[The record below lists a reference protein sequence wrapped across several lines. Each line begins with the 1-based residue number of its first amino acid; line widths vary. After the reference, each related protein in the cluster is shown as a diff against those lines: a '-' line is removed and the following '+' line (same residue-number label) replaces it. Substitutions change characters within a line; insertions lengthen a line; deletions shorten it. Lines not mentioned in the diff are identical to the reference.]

1 MSRRQKIETGSDH
14 VGAVGFGPALVAL
27 KFQKTLAQIGAL
39 GATLLFF
46 VVFSDIQFSSKV
58 TQLQNVHGLTA
69 TCLLL
74 MGIAMMGRRGFRK
87 ATHVRD
93 GIFALI
99 SLLCALRLAEA
110 VWPSIQVSNSLE
122 EVLRLTP
129 QPHVLMGG
137 DTALSLFL
145 INFGALMRHRVP
157 TLSIVTILAGLV
169 LPSISALGYS
179 YSHQGYYGQMSL
191 ATTLIV
197 MALGGAELLLF
208 VRSALLRPF
217 LTTSSWGRMARLQ
230 LLFVVG
236 GTWLIGIV
244 IDRSG
249 YEGGV
254 EAVVGGVIWL
264 FLVTMLV
271 TGPLFER
278 VDRDRRALERELKR
292 KANFDPLTGLWNRRA
307 VRDMQMFNIADNS
320 EHRVSVT
327 EHVGVILADVDMF
340 KRINDISGHDEGDRV
355 LRDISR
361 VLRERVRG
369 LDVVA
374 RWGGEEFLVL
384 LPDVSVEKTMEIA
397 QILRVAVATSVSW
410 PNKGQNEPVT
420 LSIGVTAMN
429 EQAGKTLELALQDA
443 DHALYAAKSLGRNR
457 VMLYGNIPNVPSKE
471 TITEFVSNRSIH

>member
-1 MSRRQKIETGSDH
+1 MSRKSKFETGSDH
-14 VGAVGFGPALVAL
+14 VGTVGFGPALVAL
-27 KFQKTLAQIGAL
+27 KVQKIMVYIGAL
-39 GATLLFF
+39 GAALLFF
-46 VVFSDIQFSSKV
+46 VVFFDIHIPSKLF
-58 TQLQNVHGLTA
+58 QLQDVHGLTA

-74 MGIAMMGRRGFRK
+74 MSIAMMGRRGFCK
-87 ATHVRD
+87 ITYARD
-93 GIFALI
+93 GVFALVSI
-99 SLLCALRLAEA
+99 LCALRLAETL
-110 VWPSIQVSNSLE
+110 WPDLQLSNRLE
-122 EVLRLTP
+122 NGLGLTSE
-129 QPHVLMGG
+129 QHIVMGG
-137 DTALSLFL
+137 NTAISLFL

-157 TLSIVTILAGLV
+157 TLSIVMILAGLV

-179 YSHQGYYGQMSL
+179 YVHHGYYGQMSL
-191 ATTLIV
+191 ATTLII
-197 MALGGAELLLF
+197 MTLGGAELLLF

-278 VDRDRRALERELKR
+278 VDRDRRALERELRR

-307 VRDMQMFNIADNS
+307 VHDMQMFNVADDS
-320 EHRVSVT
+320 DHRVSVSD
-327 EHVGVILADVDMF
+327 HIGVIMADVDMF
-340 KRINDISGHDEGDRV
+340 KRINDMAGHDEGDRV
-355 LRDISR
+355 LCDISR

-384 LPDVSVEKTMEIA
+384 LPDVSIEKTMEIA

-410 PNKGQNEPVT
+410 PNVGQNEPVT

-429 EQAGKTLELALQDA
+429 EQAGKTLEMALQDA

-457 VMLYGNIPNVPSKE
+457 VVLYGNIPSLASKE
-471 TITEFVSNRSIH
+471 TVTEFVSNRSIH